1 MMDTETLSQIGA
13 QWQHIYR
20 CPRLVAYACVKVSQ
34 SWYYSYPTT
43 GGSLQSF
50 LGFVTLRALTCSSFS
65 SLATPLHVLLSGMW
79 LLVLL
84 TNVPQHFSNIGHS
97 MLTMFK
103 YALGGIDLNLMLRS
117 EVPKAAVIL
126 SLLYAF
132 SMSIVLMKLL
142 AGELS

>member
-1 MMDTETLSQIGA
+1 
-13 QWQHIYR
+13 
-20 CPRLVAYACVKVSQ
+20 
-34 SWYYSYPTT
+34 
-43 GGSLQSF
+43 
-50 LGFVTLRALTCSSFS
+50 
-65 SLATPLHVLLSGMW
+65 MW

-84 TNVPQHFSNIGHS
+84 HNVPQHFSNIGHS

-142 AGELS
+142 AGELSCMSCHHSKSQAPYSVDH